1 MHPNQNNSLSF
12 IHPLL
17 LEMAILYPFVYAF
30 LALLGSLATPLH
42 CLAHND
48 HNKHVALFVFGDSIF
63 DPGNNNYIN
72 TITDAQANFP
82 PYGETFFKNPTGRW
96 CDGRTVPDF
105 IAEFAK
111 LPLIPAYF
119 ETQQRGIVNGV
130 NFASGGSGCL
140 AETFPGLV
148 IDLHTQVQYFKN
160 VTKQLKGKLG
170 DKESNQLLSD
180 AVYMFSTGNN
190 DYFSVFSPLSNNS
203 AFFNSFTHDQ
213 YVNLVIG
220 NFTTAIKE
228 IYKEGGRKFVVFS
241 TVPLGCVPS
250 TRVLNLQL
258 TNTSGC
264 FKELQELANMHNK
277 ALLQE
282 LINLEKTLQGF
293 KYTYFDFYSAITDVI
308 AHPSRYGVK
317 NATTACCGSGP
328 WRGLPSCGGKR
339 SQLTEYELCEDPGDY
354 LFFDHG
360 HPTEKC
366 NRQFA
371 TSLWNGVPKVV
382 RPYSVKSLFE

>member
-1 MHPNQNNSLSF
+1 
-12 IHPLL
+12 
-17 LEMAILYPFVYAF
+17 
-30 LALLGSLATPLH
+30 
-42 CLAHND
+42 
-48 HNKHVALFVFGDSIF
+48 
-63 DPGNNNYIN
+63 
-72 TITDAQANFP
+72 
-82 PYGETFFKNPTGRW
+82 
-96 CDGRTVPDF
+96 
-105 IAEFAK
+105 
-111 LPLIPAYF
+111 
-119 ETQQRGIVNGV
+119 
-130 NFASGGSGCL
+130 
-140 AETFPGLV
+140 
-148 IDLHTQVQYFKN
+148 
-160 VTKQLKGKLG
+160 
-170 DKESNQLLSD
+170 
-180 AVYMFSTGNN
+180 MFSTGNN

-250 TRVLNLQL
+250 TKVLNLQL

-371 TSLWNGVPKVV
+371 TLLWNGVPKVV